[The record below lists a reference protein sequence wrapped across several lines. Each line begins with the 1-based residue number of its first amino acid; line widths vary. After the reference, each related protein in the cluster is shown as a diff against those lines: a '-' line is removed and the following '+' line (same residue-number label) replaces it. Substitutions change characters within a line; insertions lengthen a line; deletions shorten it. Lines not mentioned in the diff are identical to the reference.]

1 MISELYFR
9 QVTVRSIRV
18 VLGPLYQDAVVYLP
32 ADPRLVTM
40 ERAILSQRAKALGRV
55 QEVRPDPGS
64 REVPLPLFVPLE
76 SQVTGTE
83 TVTGGEF
90 LAEEVLLRARQLKA
104 TWPCLS
110 HMLEYAVAIPAFPA
124 GRLSRTSPGPP

>member
-40 ERAILSQRAKALGRV
+40 ERAIPSQRAKALGQV
-55 QEVRPDPGS
+55 QEVRPDLGS

-76 SQVTGTE
+76 SQVTGAE

-90 LAEEVLLRARQLKA
+90 LAEEVLLRARLLKA

-110 HMLEYAVAIPAFPA
+110 HMLEYAEA
-124 GRLSRTSPGPP
+124 TSC